1 MAQHI
6 RVFESD
12 NDLTVAKEILT
23 KHGIKFSEAPKPER
37 LPGNASKG
45 IVYDIVYGV
54 SIQNILL
61 ENNIQNKCF
70 KMSMLF

>member
-1 MAQHI
+1 MSQNI

-12 NDLTVAKEILT
+12 KDLTLAKEILT

-45 IVYDIVYGV
+45 IVYDIACGV

-70 KMSMLF
+70 KMSVLF